1 MCNTYTE
8 VSNAKLK
15 SNCPSTNTLY
25 FFIVAPTRS
34 FCSSTLAFS
43 FRNEAFLQPR
53 SPQSPTTLSFSSHPK
68 HACYILGKRRLHRNR
83 YFTAFLGVMLSNLLH
98 QMFSTFC
105 ETTRTRSRCVFLIF
119 FVVTTLIAVSP
130 LIARNL
136 APAVRIARQTTR
148 LLAKLTLDEAT
159 AISTTLCERLNRT
172 GFKPRTQQC
181 NNIEVDRI
189 VTSCNLNSCVYC
201 SRAVCHSAFRNA
213 SIARRQVAPSAIKT
227 RG

>member
-1 MCNTYTE
+1 
-8 VSNAKLK
+8 
-15 SNCPSTNTLY
+15 
-25 FFIVAPTRS
+25 
-34 FCSSTLAFS
+34 
-43 FRNEAFLQPR
+43 
-53 SPQSPTTLSFSSHPK
+53 
-68 HACYILGKRRLHRNR
+68 
-83 YFTAFLGVMLSNLLH
+83 MLSKLLH

-105 ETTRTRSRCVFLIF
+105 EATRTRSRCVFLIF

-159 AISTTLCERLNRT
+159 AISTTLCEHLNRID
-172 GFKPRTQQC
+172 FKPRTQQC